1 MRILE
6 DFLDTI
12 DLEAINQK
20 TASRKV
26 VDTVSDTN
34 YGDLEDN

>member
-20 TASRKV
+20 TDATIQKIRTKKI
-26 VDTVSDTN
+26 
-34 YGDLEDN
+34 